1 MKRKTPL
8 VGFRVDLIIAATGT
22 YALYTSAKRPVSR
35 EMAESYSRHL
45 ERNQTGG
52 RIVDFATGE
61 TIKEWSG
68 KYPLRDSI
76 EKKPA

>member
-1 MKRKTPL
+1 MARKRTTL
-8 VGFRVDLIIAATGT
+8 TGFRVDLIIAATGT

-35 EMAESYSRHL
+35 DMAESYSKHL

-61 TIKEWSG
+61 TVKIWEG
-68 KYPLRDSI
+68 KYPLK
-76 EKKPA
+76 EKTAC

>member
-1 MKRKTPL
+1 M
-8 VGFRVDLIIAATGT
+8 DLIIAATGT

-35 EMAESYSRHL
+35 DMAESYSRHL

-61 TIKEWSG
+61 TVKTWEG
-68 KYPLRDSI
+68 KYPLK
-76 EKKPA
+76 EAAV